1 MSGYRVG
8 IDVGGTFTDLICITP
23 TGEVVLDKTPTTP
36 QDQSQGVMTGLEQLA
51 DRFGLSLDDFARQL
65 DLVVHGT
72 TTADNTMI
80 EETGAATGLLT
91 TEGHRDE
98 IEMRRGY
105 KENIWDPAAPPPFA
119 IARRRARI
127 AIPERIG
134 PDGNVVK
141 ALDEDAVRKGVRR
154 LKQLGVT
161 SIAICF
167 LYSYLNAD
175 HEQRAREILLDE
187 FPDVEHISVS
197 HEVLPKASEFERTST
212 TLVNA
217 YVAPKLARYL
227 ASLANALRGAGYGG
241 QLVIMQATGGVMTSD
256 YVASRAVTLLG
267 SGPAAGVLGA
277 ARAATTADVR
287 DFVCVDM
294 GGTSYDVGLVRDGQP
309 EIATFWNWR
318 HRYYVDVPMVD
329 VTAVGAGG
337 GSIATVT
344 AGALLVGPES
354 AGAQPGPA
362 CYGRGGTRATVTDA
376 DVLLGYLPV
385 TGFANGRMTL
395 DTEAARM
402 AIDTDVAQPLGVDL
416 TTAAWGVARTVN
428 ATMADAVRRVLAT
441 KGVDPRELAL
451 VAYGGN
457 GPVHAW
463 AQAEE
468 LGIDR
473 VLVPRTAPGFSALGL
488 LVADYV
494 VDLSRAYVSH
504 LKEADP
510 LRIRRMLDELADEA
524 AKELAPAALDA
535 GRISVDSYAGLCYP
549 GQNFDLPVPVPDG
562 PVDID
567 VLANAFHDM
576 HERDR
581 GYAFR
586 GVGPELRQLRVVTT
600 GRTDKPAQPASV
612 GSSPADSAIKSSR
625 EAYFGDGF
633 LSATVY
639 DGPALAPG
647 ARIDGPAL
655 VDEPF
660 TVVVVGPGQSLTLD
674 EQGTYLIER
683 KITPG

>member
-1 MSGYRVG
+1 MNGYRVG

-23 TGEVVLDKTPTTP
+23 SSEVILDKTPTTP
-36 QDQSQGVMTGLEQLA
+36 HDQSEGVMTGLGQLA
-51 DRFGLSLDDFARQL
+51 ERFGLSLSDFARQL

-80 EETGAATGLLT
+80 EETGAPTGLLT

-119 IARRRARI
+119 IARRRSRI
-127 AIPERIG
+127 AIPERVG
-134 PDGNVVK
+134 PDGNVIL
-141 ALDEDAVRKGVRR
+141 ALDEDAVRTGVRR

-167 LYSYLNAD
+167 LYSYLNPE

-187 FPDVEHISVS
+187 YPDVEHVSVS

-217 YVAPKLARYL
+217 YVAPKLAKYL
-227 ASLANALRGAGYGG
+227 ARLADALRGAGYGG

-277 ARAATTADVR
+277 ARSAANAGVGN
-287 DFVCVDM
+287 FVSVDM
-294 GGTSYDVGLVRDGQP
+294 GGTSYDVGLVRNGQP

-318 HRYYVDVPMVD
+318 HRYYVDIPMVD

-337 GSIATVT
+337 GSIATVK

-362 CYGRGGTRATVTDA
+362 CYSRGGTRATVTDA

-395 DTEAARM
+395 DVEAATSAVQR
-402 AIDTDVAQPLGVDL
+402 DVADPLGVDL
-416 TTAAWGVARTVN
+416 TTAAWGVVRTVN

-451 VAYGGN
+451 VAFGGN

-463 AQAEE
+463 AQADE
-468 LGIDR
+468 LGIER

-504 LKEADP
+504 LGEADP

-524 AKELAPAALDA
+524 AKELAPAGLDA
-535 GRISVDSYAGLCYP
+535 GRVSVECYAGLCYP
-549 GQNFDLPVPVPDG
+549 GQNFDLPVPVPAGD
-562 PVDID
+562 VDID
-567 VLANAFHDM
+567 VLAIAFHDM
-576 HERDR
+576 HEQDR

-586 GVGPELRQLRVVTT
+586 NVGPELRQLRVVTT

-612 GSSPADSAIKSSR
+612 GSTLAENAVKGSR

-633 LSATVY
+633 LTATVY
-639 DGPALAPG
+639 DGPLLAPG
-647 ARIDGPAL
+647 SRIDGPAL
-655 VDEPF
+655 IDEPF
-660 TVVVVGPGQSLTLD
+660 TVVVVGPNQSLTLD
-674 EQGTYLIER
+674 EQGTYLLER
-683 KITPG
+683 KTT

>member
-1 MSGYRVG
+1 VSGYRVG

-23 TGEVVLDKTPTTP
+23 DSEVILDKTPTTP
-36 QDQSQGVMTGLEQLA
+36 QDQSLGVMTGLEQLA
-51 DRFGLSLDDFARQL
+51 DRFGLSLNDFARQL

-80 EETGAATGLLT
+80 EETGAATGLLA

-134 PDGNVVK
+134 HDGNVIL
-141 ALDEDAVRKGVRR
+141 ALDEAAVRAGVRR

-167 LYSYLNAD
+167 LYSYLNPD
-175 HEQRAREILLDE
+175 HERRAREILLDE
-187 FPDVEHISVS
+187 YPDVEHVSVS

-227 ASLANALRGAGYGG
+227 AHLADALRAAGYGG
-241 QLVIMQATGGVMTSD
+241 QLVIMQSTGGVMTSD

-277 ARAATTADVR
+277 ARAAATAGVQ
-287 DFVCVDM
+287 DFVSVDM

-362 CYGRGGTRATVTDA
+362 CYARGGTRATVTDA

-395 DTEAARM
+395 DVAAATA
-402 AIDTDVAQPLGVDL
+402 AIRRDVAEPLGVDL
-416 TTAAWGVARTVN
+416 TTAAWGVVRTVN

-451 VAYGGN
+451 VAFGGN

-524 AKELAPAALDA
+524 AKELAPAGLDA
-535 GRISVDSYAGLCYP
+535 SRVAVECYAGLCYP
-549 GQNFDLPVPVPDG
+549 GQNFDLPVPVPEG
-562 PVDID
+562 AVDLD

-576 HERDR
+576 HEQDR

-600 GRTDKPAQPASV
+600 GRTDKPAQPA
-612 GSSPADSAIKSSR
+612 GGGATTSSNDAVKGSR
-625 EAYFGDGF
+625 EAHFGDGF
-633 LSATVY
+633 LTATVY

-647 ARIDGPAL
+647 SRIDGPAL
-655 VDEPF
+655 IEEPF

-674 EQGTYLIER
+674 GQGTYLLER
-683 KITPG
+683 KPTT

>member
-1 MSGYRVG
+1 MGYRVG

-23 TGEVVLDKTPTTP
+23 DGEVVLDKTPTTP
-36 QDQSQGVMTGLEQLA
+36 DDQSRGVMTGLGQLA
-51 DRFGLSLDDFARQL
+51 ERFDLEVGAFCRQL
-65 DLVVHGT
+65 DVVVHGT

-80 EETGAATGLLT
+80 EETGAPTGLLT

-98 IEMRRGY
+98 IELRRGY

-127 AIPERIG
+127 AVPERIG
-134 PDGNVVK
+134 PDGAVVL
-141 ALDEDAVRKGVRR
+141 ALDEDAVRRGARR

-161 SIAICF
+161 SVAICF

-187 FPDVEHISVS
+187 YPDVDHVSVS
-197 HEVLPKASEFERTST
+197 HEVLPKASEFERVST

-217 YVAPKLARYL
+217 YNAPKLARYL
-227 ASLANALRGAGYGG
+227 AHLADALRGAGYGG
-241 QLVIMQATGGVMTSD
+241 QLVIMQSTGGVMTSD

-277 ARAATTADVR
+277 ARAAQTTGVR
-287 DFVCVDM
+287 DFVSVDM

-318 HRYYVDVPMVD
+318 HRYYVDIPMVD

-337 GSIATVT
+337 GSIATVR

-354 AGAQPGPA
+354 AGAVPGPA

-376 DVLLGYLPV
+376 DVVLGYLPV
-385 TGFANGRMTL
+385 DNFAGGRMTL
-395 DTEAARM
+395 DVEAARS
-402 AIDTDVAQPLGVDL
+402 AVERDVATPLDIDV
-416 TTAAWGVARTVN
+416 TEAAWGVVRTVN

-441 KGVDPRELAL
+441 KGVDPRGLAL
-451 VAYGGN
+451 VAFGGN

-473 VLVPRTAPGFSALGL
+473 VLVPRTAPAFSALGL

-494 VDLSRAYVSH
+494 VDLSRAYVSR
-504 LKEADP
+504 LDEADP
-510 LRIRRMLDELADEA
+510 LRIRRMLDEVADEA
-524 AKELAPAALDA
+524 AKELAPAGLDS
-535 GRISVDSYAGLCYP
+535 GRVSVECYAGLCYP
-549 GQNFDLPVPVPDG
+549 GQNFDLQVPVALGEVRLD
-562 PVDID
+562 D
-567 VLANAFHDM
+567 LATAFHDL
-576 HERDR
+576 HEQDR

-586 GVGPELRQLRVVTT
+586 GVGPQLRQVRVVTT

-612 GSSPADSAIKSSR
+612 GDTAPQQALRGQR
-625 EAYFGDGF
+625 ETYFGEGF
-633 LSATVY
+633 VTTPVY
-639 DGPALAPG
+639 DGPSLGPG
-647 ARIDGPAL
+647 TRIEGPAL

-674 EQGTYLIER
+674 EHGSYLIER
-683 KITPG
+683 KTSAR